1 MPHTSPVPRKVREID
16 HTWIRLS
23 DGCRVAARI
32 WLPEDADDKPVPA
45 ILEYL
50 PYRIRD
56 GTRARDSEMHPYFAA
71 HGYASVRVDIRG
83 TGDSDGVMHDEYLKQ
98 EQDDG
103 LEILAWIAEQPWC
116 TGAIGM
122 IGISWGGFN
131 GLQIAARQPDELKA
145 IITVCSTDDRFADDV
160 HYMGGTLLSE
170 NLSWASTML
179 AFNSRPPDPVTAG
192 ADWREKWLDRL
203 DKTDF
208 WQESWLEH
216 QQRDG
221 FWKHGSVNEDFSAIQ
236 CPVFAVGGW
245 ADGYSN
251 AIPRLLENLDV
262 PRLGLIGP
270 WGHTYPHQG
279 VPGPKIA
286 FLQESLRWWDRWLKG
301 IETGIMD
308 EPQLRAWMQDS
319 VPPATAYDERPGRWV
334 AEDSWPP
341 TSVQPETYSLQPGRL
356 SDEAARSNTE
366 SLSVRSPLTVGQ
378 SSGKWFPYNW
388 MPDLPS
394 DQNADDHGSL
404 VFETDVLQDPVE
416 ILGAP
421 VLHLEFASDRPV
433 AHVAVR
439 LSDVAPSGAATRVT
453 YGLLNLTHL
462 ESHEHPQA
470 LEPGKRYTARV
481 QLNDIAQHFP
491 AGHRIR
497 LAVSTNYWPVM
508 WPAPEPV
515 TLDVFMAG
523 SSLVLPVRPAS
534 DTDRQVT
541 VNTEPAAV
549 QPLAIRQLSQPEKGK
564 NITRDLVTGV
574 TTMEIL
580 SDSGFSRTV
589 ETGLTNRR
597 YAVERYSF
605 DESDP
610 ASVRGE
616 TEMEFNLERDDWKI
630 RTVVRTSLTSTA
642 THFKSY
648 AELDAFEG
656 DERVFSR
663 TYSKEIPRKFL

>member
-1 MPHTSPVPRKVREID
+1 MPQTDPVLRKVREIE
-16 HTWIRLS
+16 HTWIHLS
-23 DGCRVAARI
+23 DGTRVAARI
-32 WLPEDADDKPVPA
+32 WLPEDAEENPVPA

-50 PYRIRD
+50 PYRRRD
-56 GTRARDSEMHPYFAA
+56 GTRARDAETHPYFAA
-71 HGYASVRVDIRG
+71 HGYASIRVDIRG

-103 LEILAWIAEQPWC
+103 LEILKWIAGQPWS
-116 TGAIGM
+116 TGAVGM

-131 GLQIAARQPDELKA
+131 GLQIAARQPEELKA
-145 IITVCSTDDRFADDV
+145 VITVCSTDDRYADDV
-160 HYMGGTLLSE
+160 HYMGGTLLNE

-179 AFNSRPPDPVTAG
+179 AMNSRSPDPVTAG

-203 DKTDF
+203 DKTSF
-208 WQESWLEH
+208 WQENWLEH
-216 QQRDG
+216 QQRDE
-221 FWKHGSVNEDFSAIQ
+221 FWKHGSVNEDYSAIR

-245 ADGYSN
+245 ADAYTN

-279 VPGPKIA
+279 VPGPKVG
-286 FLQESLRWWDRWLKG
+286 FLQESLRWWDQWLKG
-301 IETGIMD
+301 TDTGIMQ

-319 VPPATAYDERPGRWV
+319 IPPASMYAERPGRWV
-334 AEDSWPP
+334 GADSWPP
-341 TSVQPETYSLQPGRL
+341 QHVEPQTFSLQPGL
-356 SDEAARSNTE
+356 LVEPTAEGAGG
-366 SLSVRSPLTVGQ
+366 SLSIKSPLTVGQ
-378 SSGKWFPYNW
+378 GSGKWFPYNW
-388 MPDLPS
+388 MPDLPT
-394 DQNADDHGSL
+394 DQNGDDQGSL
-404 VFETDVLQDPVE
+404 VFETPVLSEPVE

-421 VLHLEFASDRPV
+421 VLELEFASDRPV

-462 ESHEHPQA
+462 ESHEQPQE
-470 LEPGKRYTARV
+470 LVPGRRYSARV

-491 AGHRIR
+491 AGHKIR

-515 TLDVFMAG
+515 TLQVFMG
-523 SSLVLPVRPAS
+523 DSQLTLPVRPPEE
-534 DTDRQVT
+534 TDRAVT
-541 VNTEPAAV
+541 VTEERAEV
-549 QPLAIRQLSQPEKGK
+549 QPLAITRITKGENSK
-564 NITRDLVTGV
+564 GITRDLVTGI

-580 SDSGFSRTV
+580 SDSGFSKF
-589 ETGLTNRR
+589 EDTGLTNRR
-597 YAVERYSF
+597 FTVERYSF
-605 DESDP
+605 DEADP
-610 ASVRGE
+610 ASVKGE
-616 TEMEFNLERDDWKI
+616 TEMEYSLERDDWKT
-630 RTVVRTSLTSTA
+630 RTVIRTSLTSTA
-642 THFKSY
+642 THFRSY

-663 TYSKEIPRKFL
+663 TFTRLIPRRFL